1 MLIINAD
8 DFGLNHAVNLGI
20 VRAFEQRLCSSCTI
34 MPNMPGFGEA
44 AELVRAYGLGNQVGL
59 HLTLTEGV
67 PVTDGIRAFHR
78 FCDEEGRFRLSR
90 KERVIRLSD
99 AERKALQEEV
109 GGQIVRCRRHGIAL
123 THVDSHSH
131 AHEEW
136 AIASVVI
143 EMAREMKIPYVRLC
157 KNFGPGMSPS
167 KQLYRH
173 IVNARFRKAH
183 LAATRYFGLPQDYAL
198 FYQRSRRMKGKDTS
212 WEIMVHP
219 VVDRD
224 QQLLDGWLHEPLEAI
239 LKNVPEYKRAVS
251 YSRHR
256 YRFGPNACGI
266 GAMAIG
272 KTGAC
277 RK

>member
-8 DFGLNHAVNLGI
+8 DFGLNHAVNLGV
-20 VRAFEQRLCSSCTI
+20 VRAFERRLCSSCTI

-44 AELVRAYGLGNQVGL
+44 AELVRVLGLGHHVGL

-67 PVTDGIRAFHR
+67 PVTEGIRAVHR
-78 FCDEEGRFRLSR
+78 FCDEEGKFRLSR
-90 KERVIRLSD
+90 KERVMRLSD
-99 AERKALQEEV
+99 GERKALQTEV
-109 GGQIVRCRRHGIAL
+109 EGQIARCRRHGIAL
-123 THVDSHSH
+123 THLDSHSH

-136 AIASVVI
+136 AIASLII

-157 KNFGPGMSPS
+157 KNFGPGMSPP

-183 LAATRYFGLPQDYAL
+183 LAATRYFGLPQDYEL
-198 FYQRSRRMKGKDTS
+198 FCQRPKAKKEKDAS

-219 VVDRD
+219 VVNGD
-224 QQLLDGWLHEPLEAI
+224 QQLLDGWLHEPLEVT

-251 YSRHR
+251 FSR
-256 YRFGPNACGI
+256 YRYRYGP
-266 GAMAIG
+266 GASGAAAIDIEN
-272 KTGAC
+272 TGSC